1 MEKFSYKDA
10 KILVVDDVEEVL
22 TSTRNCLRLQG
33 MQVDCIN
40 NPLEAL
46 EYLKKNNVDVLLLD
60 FFMPEMN
67 GDEFIKE
74 LRKFDNETVVILRTG
89 YSDKVPPLEI
99 IDELNIQGYID
110 KIKGKDEL
118 ILLTKSAIK
127 TSFLNKT
134 IKQQEKEIEEQQYRN
149 EFFGKFLY
157 RFMGEVRERTFI
169 IDGLIDNI
177 ISENQESSLEDRK
190 RYIQSVKE
198 ASERLMEIVKTLE
211 IEKISIFTISM
222 LQNILNCLF
231 EIDLKINN
239 SKLIFK
245 YNNEYMPLKCE
256 PKMLIYILVDIIEY
270 LLHSKT
276 QEIIID
282 CVQQE
287 NITIIK
293 ICNSISDPTL
303 IKKIEKLAELDLGIS
318 FKNDNNNIA
327 IQINSS
333 YYSTFR

>member
-157 RFMGEVRERTFI
+157 RFIGEVRERTFI
-169 IDGLIDNI
+169 IDGLIDDI
-177 ISENQESSLEDRK
+177 ISENQENSLEDRK

-239 SKLIFK
+239 SKLTFK
-245 YNNEYMPLKCE
+245 YNNEYMPLECE

-270 LLHSKT
+270 LLHSKA

-287 NITIIK
+287 NITVIK
-293 ICNSISDPTL
+293 ICNSISNPTL

-318 FKNDNNNIA
+318 LKNDNNNIA
-327 IQINSS
+327 IQINNK
-333 YYSTFR
+333 